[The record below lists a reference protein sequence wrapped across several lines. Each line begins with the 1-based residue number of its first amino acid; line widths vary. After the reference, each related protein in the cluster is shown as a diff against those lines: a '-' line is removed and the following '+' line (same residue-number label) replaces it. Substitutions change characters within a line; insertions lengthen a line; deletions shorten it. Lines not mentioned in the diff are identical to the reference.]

1 MSLFKLKVFL
11 LNESFLFFNRL
22 CLRLFFFLSPVL
34 FFVSEGK
41 AQAIEQNPSEYFS
54 FEPVFKKDYV
64 VHNRIKSIR
73 SALVYKRDNQEIED
87 KGLSKCW
94 DFDSIGQ
101 LKRYYAT
108 SVHGYVNKEVEHPA
122 RFRRGRKI
130 SGPYTTLEPV
140 YSFDTT
146 FTNYYYNHVHQII
159 IRRNRDGDYYNSVYY
174 EYDSIGNIKKQ
185 SVFKETNASENR
197 NMFKLGVQNLI
208 STESFKYVRL
218 SPRQLKRK
226 HLNDEGKVYKE
237 TILNYDSIG
246 RVLEENSSFT
256 VSWMR
261 SSLKLQYNKSG
272 QLLQKIN
279 TSNEN
284 GDEQSK
290 SIYTYVEGNLLDVE
304 HRYTGDLLMND
315 FTYIYDR
322 KTKQLNSHFIR
333 EFQERAIV
341 IARYSYEYY

>member
-1 MSLFKLKVFL
+1 MPLRRRAWKLL
-11 LNESFLFFNRL
+11 LCLPLFFI
-22 CLRLFFFLSPVL
+22 FLPIAH
-34 FFVSEGK
+34 
-41 AQAIEQNPSEYFS
+41 AQVIEQNPSDCFS
-54 FEPVFKKDYV
+54 FEPVFKNEYII
-64 VHNRIKSIR
+64 HYRIKSIR

-94 DFDSIGQ
+94 EYDSIGQ

-108 SVHGYVNKEVEHPA
+108 SVHGFVNKEVEHPA
-122 RFRRGRKI
+122 KFRKGRKV

-140 YSFDTT
+140 FTFDTT
-146 FTNYYYNHVHQII
+146 FTNYYYNRSRQII
-159 IRRNRDGDYYNSVYY
+159 IRRNRDGDYYNTVYY
-174 EYDSIGNIKKQ
+174 EYDSLGNIKKQ
-185 SVFKETNASENR
+185 SVFKETNASDNR
-197 NMFKLGVQNLI
+197 NIFKLGVQNLV

-218 SPRQLKRK
+218 SPTQLKRK

-246 RVLEENSSFT
+246 RLREENSSFT

-261 SSLKLQYNKSG
+261 SSLKLQYNKTG
-272 QLLQKIN
+272 QLMEKVN

-284 GDEQSK
+284 GDELSK
-290 SIYTYVEGNLLDVE
+290 SKYTYVEGNLLDVE
-304 HRYTGDLLMND
+304 HRYTGDILMND

-322 KTKQLNSHFIR
+322 KTKQLSSHFIR
-333 EFQERAIV
+333 EFQDKAIV